1 MRYVLQPIDIAVAL
15 AIALHPH
22 ATYAALADTLEIST
36 STAHQAVQRLL
47 ASGLV
52 RKLRVGLEA
61 NTGALEEFLSHGV
74 RYAFP
79 AHRGSRR
86 RGVPTAHAAPVL
98 HGALDGGVD
107 PYVWSSAEGTVV
119 GVALVPLVKSAARLA
134 TRHPAL
140 YAALA
145 LVDAMRV
152 GTARDREVAGR
163 ILADRLEAVHA

>member
-15 AIALHPH
+15 AIALRPH
-22 ATYAALADTLEIST
+22 ATYAALAETLEISS

-52 RKLRVGLEA
+52 RKVRVGLEA
-61 NTGALEEFLSHGV
+61 NAGALEEFIAHGV

-98 HGALDGGVD
+98 QDSLDGGVD
-107 PYVWSSAEGTVV
+107 PYVWPSAEGTVV
-119 GVALVPLVKSAARLA
+119 GVALVPLVKTAARLA

-140 YAALA
+140 YEALA